1 MLTIRRTDRNF
12 AIAEFTD
19 RSGSQCS
26 IQESSLATEA
36 AIWLGVQK
44 DFQGRAATR
53 MHLTE
58 EMVADLLPLL
68 HNFVASGELMP
79 PIEALRRDG
88 GWISVG
94 EMMPPAHGDD
104 VANLDLLLA
113 QLSDV
118 ADGARSAHFACAAV
132 LALPDGT
139 AHVVEGRIDG
149 TLVHQPRGS
158 NGFGYDP
165 VFQPYGQ
172 RRTTAEMS
180 AAEKDAISHRGRAF
194 RALVPR
200 IRALLG

>member
-104 VANLDLLLA
+104 VANVIATDGWNVCEVYWHDLDDA
-113 QLSDV
+113 WYAEGSSEPFGNMTHWQP
-118 ADGARSAHFACAAV
+118 
-132 LALPDGT
+132 LPPPPS
-139 AHVVEGRIDG
+139 ELFLPR
-149 TLVHQPRGS
+149 RGS
-158 NGFGYDP
+158 
-165 VFQPYGQ
+165 
-172 RRTTAEMS
+172 
-180 AAEKDAISHRGRAF
+180 
-194 RALVPR
+194 
-200 IRALLG
+200 